1 MSDDTT
7 LQRLRR
13 LDVCAVSDALDQL
26 NLPSAVTGIGPRT
39 ARRRIAGEVV
49 TVRLAAGPAPVQAKP
64 RHLGTTAIEA
74 APVGGVV
81 VVEQRT
87 GLDASGWGG
96 ILSNAAQT
104 RGLSGV
110 IVEGPARDIDEAA
123 DLGFPVYARGQTART
138 ARGRIHEAETG
149 GDIQVGDV
157 TVRNGDFVVAD
168 SSGVAFI
175 PAAQLEAVL
184 IAAERIVRREAA
196 MTKAVLAG
204 EPVSRVMGGAY
215 EHMLSNK
222 D

>member
-1 MSDDTT
+1 MTDENL

-26 NLPSAVTGIGPRT
+26 KLPSAVTGIGPRT
-39 ARRRIAGEVV
+39 ARRRIAGQVV
-49 TVRLAAGPAPVQAKP
+49 TVRLAAGSAPPEATP
-64 RHLGTTAIEA
+64 RHLCTTAIEA

-96 ILSNAAQT
+96 ILSNAALT
-104 RGLSGV
+104 RALSGV

-123 DLGFPVYARGQTART
+123 DLGFPVYARSQTART

-149 GDIQVGDV
+149 GEIQVGDV
-157 TVRNGDFVVAD
+157 KVRNGDFVVAD
-168 SSGVAFI
+168 SSGVTFI
-175 PAAQLEAVL
+175 PADQLEAVL
-184 IAAERIVRREAA
+184 AAAERIVQREAA
-196 MTKAVLAG
+196 MTKAVLTGA
-204 EPVSRVMGGAY
+204 PVSQVMGGAY